1 VPETPDTAHTA
12 RRALEVVC
20 SGQDPA
26 AIPDHYHRQFVDHVN
41 GTTLRGHDGVRKS
54 VAFYETLLEN
64 LQFTVDDQVTEGD
77 KVASRFTMRGTRDG
91 RQIALH
97 GIVIS
102 RFEDG
107 LIIEDFAVTD
117 SLELVRQLGTRR
129 LLTLLVKDWRA
140 LLAHR

>member
-1 VPETPDTAHTA
+1 MTESADIA

-20 SGQDPA
+20 SGRDPDT
-26 AIPDHYHRQFVDHVN
+26 IPHHYHPGFVDHVN
-41 GTTLRGHDGVRKS
+41 GATFHGHDGVRS
-54 VAFYETLLEN
+54 SIAFYETLLDD

-77 KVASRFTMRGTRDG
+77 KVASRFTMTGTRAG
-91 RQIALH
+91 RGITLH

-117 SLELVRQLGTRR
+117 SLELIRQLGVRR
-129 LLTLLVKDWRA
+129 LVTLLLTDWRA